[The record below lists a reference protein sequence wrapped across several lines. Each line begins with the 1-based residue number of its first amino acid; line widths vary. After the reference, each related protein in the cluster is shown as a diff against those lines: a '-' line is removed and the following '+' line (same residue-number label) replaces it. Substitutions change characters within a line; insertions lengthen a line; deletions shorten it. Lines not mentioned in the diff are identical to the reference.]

1 MSLSEHSCKIC
12 SSEVTDTDSAVL
24 CELCEKWIHNDC
36 ASTGKTINFQKE
48 LWKPQRNSLVIEFF
62 FFSFKNKDFHILL
75 NDSSHNN
82 NPKPYPKIEQGD
94 KKIPKKVL
102 RNESSI

>member
-1 MSLSEHSCKIC
+1 M
-12 SSEVTDTDSAVL
+12 
-24 CELCEKWIHNDC
+24 
-36 ASTGKTINFQKE
+36 KTSKKFACHRIF
-48 LWKPQRNSLVIEFF
+48 LLFI
-62 FFSFKNKDFHILL
+62 KNKDFHILL

-82 NPKPYPKIEQGD
+82 TPKPYPKNEQED